1 MACLV
6 DTNVLLRLAV
16 PADPRHLSA
25 RRAVEALE
33 EEGLYAASQNFIELW
48 NVATRPVENN
58 GLGQTITAADKV
70 LRSLEQAFSRLPES
84 AEIYDRWRELV
95 VRFGVSGVKV
105 HDARLVAL
113 MLAND
118 VVRILTLSPPGMRA
132 SLMEPARRG
141 KEVVGHPPDLNRRP
155 PLHTRRSVAPTADR
169 ARTFRRA

>member
-16 PADPRHLSA
+16 QADPRHLSA

-33 EEGLYAASQNFIELW
+33 GAGLYVGSQNFVEFW
-48 NVATRPVENN
+48 NVATRSVDNN
-58 GLGQTITAADKV
+58 GLGLTVPITARV
-70 LRSLEQAFSRLPES
+70 LSQLEQAFSRLPEP
-84 AEIYDRWRELV
+84 AEVYDRWRELV

-118 VVRILTLSPPGMRA
+118 IVQILTFNS
-132 SLMEPARRG
+132 
-141 KEVVGHPPDLNRRP
+141 
-155 PLHTRRSVAPTADR
+155 AD
-169 ARTFRRA
+169 FRRYAALGIQAFEPERFDPGK

>member
-1 MACLV
+1 MAYLI

-16 PADPRHLSA
+16 PSDPRHLSA

-33 EEGLYAASQNFIELW
+33 EEGLYAAGQNFVEFW

-58 GLGQTITAADKV
+58 GFGQTIPEADRV
-70 LRSLEQAFSRLPES
+70 LNDLEQAFSRLPEP
-84 AEIYDRWRELV
+84 AEIYDRWRDLV

-118 VVRILTLSPPGMRA
+118 IDRILTFNA
-132 SLMEPARRG
+132 
-141 KEVVGHPPDLNRRP
+141 
-155 PLHTRRSVAPTADR
+155 AD
-169 ARTFRRA
+169 FRRYEVLGIRAVDPNEV